1 MKKML
6 DSVIGFKIF
15 LLVNYPVN
23 LIGKS
28 FLLAASTLG
37 LAFCIFERPVAREK
51 GKMKL
56 LATPELNENSLPSL
70 NLPGL
75 PPKLPLLEQSNLS
88 TSALDLMDEINGRP
102 VTESLNL
109 TMTSEPQEPIQ
120 TNLNPEI
127 LKDQL
132 ETLKT
137 PLLAT

>member
-1 MKKML
+1 
-6 DSVIGFKIF
+6 
-15 LLVNYPVN
+15 
-23 LIGKS
+23 
-28 FLLAASTLG
+28 
-37 LAFCIFERPVAREK
+37 
-51 GKMKL
+51 MKL